1 MASTCKSSLD
11 EAVPAANI
19 GSTPI
24 TCCLQPF
31 STDCTSPPLQGQ
43 MKTMLVDKTMNRYVR
58 PVEPSQFL
66 EDYLLCL
73 NPMPTPPLEEREFV
87 ELEKAT
93 KATSEK
99 QIKNP
104 AEDDSVPGAKLDF
117 CLYEVT
123 KNPEK
128 TGFSAAELC
137 IELKCSVLW
146 DPFQDFDL
154 KKNKGESSDPF
165 EKDTVIVNNAQGQIT
180 SYTVRQFYSQ
190 YQFFAFSVVIF
201 GDHTW
206 LV

>member
-1 MASTCKSSLD
+1 MASTRKSSLN

-19 GSTPI
+19 SSMPI
-24 TCCLQPF
+24 TQQL
-31 STDCTSPPLQGQ
+31 CTAHYNCAPPPLQGQ
-43 MKTMLVDKTMNRYVR
+43 MKTVLIDKTKNRYVR

-66 EDYLLCL
+66 EDYLPCL
-73 NPMPTPPLEEREFV
+73 NPTPTPPLEERELM

-93 KATSEK
+93 KPTSEK

-104 AEDDSVPGAKLDF
+104 VEDDSVPGAKPDF
-117 CLYEVT
+117 CLYEVA

-128 TGFSAAELC
+128 MGFSAVELC

-154 KKNKGESSDPF
+154 KKNKGESHDPF
-165 EKDTVIVNNAQGQIT
+165 KKDTVIINNTQAWIT
-180 SYTVRQFYSQ
+180 SYAVRQFYSQ

-201 GDHTW
+201 GDHVQ